1 MNNTKFQLVSPFSP
15 AGDQPN
21 AISQLVTGLSQGLK
35 DQILLGVTGSGKTF
49 TIANVIAQV
58 NRPTMVISHNKTLAA
73 QIYNELKN
81 LFPNNAVCYFVSY
94 YDYYQPEAYLP
105 ASDTYIEKDSSI
117 NDELDRLRLEAACT
131 LISRRDAIIVSSVS
145 CIYNIG
151 SPQEY
156 KDAYLLVQKGDI
168 ISRQT
173 LLKKLV
179 EIYYERND
187 IDFSRGR
194 FRVRGDTIE
203 IFPSYS
209 QTAHR
214 IEMFGNEIERISEI
228 DPISSQRIRKQDAL
242 LVYPAKHFVTT
253 RPRIERAI
261 LSIEEELEKR
271 LIELHA
277 KNKPLEAQ
285 RLESRTRYDLELIRE
300 TGSCHGI
307 ENYSRH
313 FDGRMPGEK
322 PWTLIDYFSDDF
334 LLVIDESHVSI
345 PQIKAMYAGD
355 LARKQ
360 NLVEYGFRLSSA
372 YDNRPLRFHEFEQLM
387 PQTIYTTATPGPYE
401 LDKKPQIVEQIIRP
415 TGLVD
420 PLIEVRPTKGQI
432 QDLMDEMQLHIQ
444 AHHRV
449 LITTLTKRMAEDLAD
464 YMAKKGLKVRYLH
477 SEIKTLE
484 RVKILLQLRHGEFD
498 VLVGINLLREGLDLP
513 EVSLVIILDADK
525 EGFLRS
531 ETSLIQVVGRCARNV
546 EAKVIMYADTVT
558 GSMQRAI
565 DETNRRR
572 NIQIKYNQT
581 HGIIPQTIRKEISES
596 LLPQSVKEA
605 GARRYKIKSS
615 TSDKDDKLAFIKEL
629 EKEMFEAAERMD
641 YEYAAVLRDEIAEM
655 R

>member
-1 MNNTKFQLVSPFSP
+1 
-15 AGDQPN
+15 
-21 AISQLVTGLSQGLK
+21 
-35 DQILLGVTGSGKTF
+35 

-73 QIYNELKN
+73 QIYNELKS
-81 LFPNNAVCYFVSY
+81 LFPHNAVCYFVSY

-117 NDELDRLRLEAACT
+117 NDELDRLRLFAACT

-156 KDAYLLVQKGDI
+156 RDAYLLVQKGNI
-168 ISRQT
+168 VSREAI
-173 LLKKLV
+173 LKKLV

-187 IDFSRGR
+187 IDFCRGK

-214 IEMFGNEIERISEI
+214 IEMFGDEIERISEI
-228 DPISSQRIRKQDAL
+228 DPISGMRIMEQEAL

-300 TGSCHGI
+300 TGGCHGI

-313 FDGRMPGEK
+313 FDNRLPGEK
-322 PWTLIDYFSDDF
+322 PWTLIDYFPDDF

-355 LARKQ
+355 FARKQ
-360 NLVEYGFRLSSA
+360 NLVEYGFRLESA

-387 PQTIYTTATPGPYE
+387 PQTIYTTATPGQYE
-401 LDKKPQIVEQIIRP
+401 LDKKPQIIEQIIRP
-415 TGLVD
+415 TGLID
-420 PLIEVRPTKGQI
+420 PLIEVKPTKGQI
-432 QDLMDEMQLHIQ
+432 QDLMDEMKLHIQ

-464 YMAKKGLKVRYLH
+464 YMVKKGLRVRYLH

-484 RVKILLQLRHGEFD
+484 RVEILRDLRQGEFD

-531 ETSLIQVVGRCARNV
+531 ESSLIQVIGRCARNV
-546 EAKVIMYADTVT
+546 EAKVVMYADTIT

-572 NIQIKYNQT
+572 KIQMEYNRV
-581 HGIIPQTIRKEISES
+581 HGIIPQTIKKEISES
-596 LLPQSVKEA
+596 LLPKSVKEA
-605 GARRYKIKSS
+605 GAKYEVKG
-615 TSDKDDKLAFIKEL
+615 DKLAVIKEL
-629 EKEMFEAAERMD
+629 EKQMYEAAEQMD
-641 YEYAAVLRDEIAEM
+641 YEYATVLRDEIAGM
-655 R
+655 RKEIAHG